1 MCIRDSYHEG
11 TCLVDL
17 MMHSGKINYVVQHL
31 LGYDD
36 IGQAMGY
43 SDQEN
48 EWCRKNEK
56 DIWEY
61 ICANDHLHARDPMV
75 IRYYMKP
82 APTVDMLGGQAPA
95 LIGSWV
101 GARIIASYMK
111 KHKDL
116 KIKDLLEL
124 TDYQSMFEESGYLKL

>member
-1 MCIRDSYHEG
+1 
-11 TCLVDL
+11 

-31 LGYDD
+31 LGYED
-36 IGQAMGY
+36 IGQVMGC
-43 SDQEN
+43 SEQEN
-48 EWCRKNEK
+48 DWCKKNEK

>member
-1 MCIRDSYHEG
+1 
-11 TCLVDL
+11 
-17 MMHSGKINYVVQHL
+17 
-31 LGYDD
+31 
-36 IGQAMGY
+36 
-43 SDQEN
+43 
-48 EWCRKNEK
+48 
-56 DIWEY
+56 
-61 ICANDHLHARDPMV
+61 
-75 IRYYMKP
+75 
-82 APTVDMLGGQAPA
+82 PTVDMLGGQAPA

>member
-1 MCIRDSYHEG
+1 MGRLFGRCR
-11 TCLVDL
+11 
-17 MMHSGKINYVVQHL
+17 QHY
-31 LGYDD
+31 GYR
-36 IGQAMGY
+36 
-43 SDQEN
+43 N
-48 EWCRKNEK
+48 
-56 DIWEY
+56 
-61 ICANDHLHARDPMV
+61 DPMV